1 MKRTWLLLPLMI
13 AGCARPEVQVGSK
26 VFTEGV
32 ILGEL
37 ATQLA
42 HSTGARVVHQ
52 RQLGGTQ
59 ILWQALQSGEV
70 DVYAEYTGTISQE
83 LLPGQDVSDEEAMRR
98 ALAAMGIR
106 MSQSLGFSDTYA
118 IGMNEAEAER
128 LGIRKLSDLRA
139 HPQLRFG
146 FSNEFMN
153 RGDGWPGLR
162 ERYQLPQQ
170 QVRGL
175 EHSLA
180 YKALE
185 AGEIQATELY
195 STDAE
200 IRAYHLRVL
209 IDDLGYFPPYR
220 AVLLFRADLENRKPE
235 VVAALRRLEGRISES
250 AMTGMNA
257 RVKID
262 NVSESRAAADFLE
275 QTLGVHTEIIEQTAF
290 QRLVQHTREH
300 LFLVAVSLAA
310 AILFA
315 VPLGI
320 VGARRPYLGQFL
332 LGIVGI
338 IQTLPSLA
346 LLVFMIPP
354 LMWLLDVAPSLRFV
368 GVSSLGPAPAIIALF
383 LYSLLPI
390 VRNTYTGLRDIP
402 AHYRESA
409 QALGLPPR
417 ARLWLVELPLA
428 GRTILAGIKTAA
440 VINVGYA
447 TLGGLIGAGGFGEP
461 IITGLRRFDV
471 ATIIWDGAVPA
482 AVMALVVQGL
492 FELAERFLV
501 PRGLRLQAEQ

>member
-1 MKRTWLLLPLMI
+1 M

-42 HSTGARVVHQ
+42 HSTGARVHHQ

-83 LLPGQDVSDEEAMRR
+83 LLPGLDLGDDDAMRR
-98 ALAAMGIR
+98 ALAARNLR

-118 IGMNEAEAER
+118 LGMKEAEAER

-139 HPQLRFG
+139 HPDLRFG

-180 YKALE
+180 YAALD

-209 IDDLGYFPPYR
+209 TDDLGYFPPYR
-220 AVLLFRADLENRKPE
+220 AVLLYRADLEERKPE
-235 VVAALRRLEGRISES
+235 VAAALRRLEGRITES
-250 AMTGMNA
+250 AMIAMNA

-262 NVSESRAAADFLE
+262 KVSERRVAADFLE
-275 QTLGVHTEIIEQTAF
+275 QTLGLHTEVVEQTAF
-290 QRLVQHTREH
+290 QRLLQNTRDH
-300 LFLVAVSLAA
+300 LFLVAVSLLA
-310 AILFA
+310 AIMCA

-320 VGARRPYLGQFL
+320 LGARRPFLGQFL
-332 LGIVGI
+332 LAVVGI

-346 LLVFMIPP
+346 LLVFMIP
-354 LMWLLDVAPSLRFV
+354 LLIWLIEVAPWLRDFYV
-368 GVSSLGPAPAIIALF
+368 GALGPVPAIIALF

-402 AHYRESA
+402 AQYRESA
-409 QALGLPPR
+409 QALGLPPL
-417 ARLWLVELPLA
+417 ARLWRVELPLA

-471 ATIIWDGAVPA
+471 PVIIWEGAVPA

-501 PRGLRLQAEQ
+501 PRGLRMQAEN